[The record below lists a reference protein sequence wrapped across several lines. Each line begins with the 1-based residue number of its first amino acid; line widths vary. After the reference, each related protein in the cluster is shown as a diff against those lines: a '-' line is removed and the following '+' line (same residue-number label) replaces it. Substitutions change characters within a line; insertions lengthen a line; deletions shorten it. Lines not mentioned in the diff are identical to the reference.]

1 MRTMSRRFPGVRAR
15 AWAPALASLAAVIAA
30 PGAASADE
38 PRSATEP
45 HVMQEPGY
53 VVDVIDAFDDFNGD
67 PFDLNLSLGFGYSS
81 KSARIL
87 RETTINQ
94 PGLSTGNFTAH
105 TLNVADYSATATRLT
120 PRVDIGMYKD
130 LALHVSLPIL
140 LNYAQSLKAVGNEAA
155 NSPALAGAPG
165 EGPLFTLPF
174 TAPTRSGL
182 EYLEAGIDVDIFN
195 QARDQTKPTWLF
207 GFAGRFG
214 IGTPM
219 HACNNNPPAGQ
230 VKCADPGDINRNGKA
245 DLRTGPGGT
254 PVGDAQSVAERTP
267 GVTRGTIT
275 IDVHTLLSKRVKYV
289 EPYGGF
295 TALFEFPE
303 SSSDFHDSDFQASL
317 VNHPP
322 LVGSMVA
329 GMMIHPWENREKFT
343 RITLDFRFAG
353 EYHSEGRDYSEL
365 FDALGSSSA
374 PSLRQ
379 PQWASYTAGKGPDS
393 SVVDTTSQRN
403 YFSGLADVQA
413 YGAYRG
419 SFSLMWQASELIRF
433 QVGAGYRHDQGH
445 GISNDQ
451 PCNPDL
457 KPTNLADVSKS
468 GPCHSGTSPNEVSTG
483 QPNPNYRPTINSVGR
498 RFFVDA
504 ANTFDMFASI
514 ALMF

>member
-1 MRTMSRRFPGVRAR
+1 MSRRFPCARAR
-15 AWAPALASLAAVIAA
+15 ALAGPLLAAGATLSVLSVATPAL
-30 PGAASADE
+30 ADE

-45 HVMQEPGY
+45 RVMMEPGY
-53 VVDVIDAFDDFNGD
+53 VVDVIDAFDDNGD

-81 KSARIL
+81 KSARIT
-87 RETTINQ
+87 RETTIFQ

-105 TLNVADYSATATRLT
+105 TLNVADYSATATRLV
-120 PRVDIGMYKD
+120 PRIDIGIYHD

-140 LNYAQSLKAVGNEAA
+140 LNYAQNLKAVGGGA
-155 NSPALAGAPG
+155 SGPALAGAPG

-182 EYLEAGIDVDIFN
+182 EYLEAGLDVDIFN

-245 DLRTGPGGT
+245 DLRTDKNGV
-254 PVGDAQSVAERTP
+254 PVGDSATSGTQRTP
-267 GVTRGTIT
+267 GVTRGTIAF
-275 IDVHTLLSKRVKYV
+275 DVHTLLSKRVKYV

-295 TALFEFPE
+295 TALFEVPE
-303 SSSDFHDSDFQASL
+303 GSSDYQLSDSDAVL

-322 LVGSMVA
+322 LVGTMIA
-329 GMMIHPWENREKFT
+329 GLMIHPWENREKYS
-343 RITLDFRFAG
+343 RITLDFRFQG

-379 PQWASYTAGKGPDS
+379 PQWTRYSGPTKQTS
-393 SVVDTTSQRN
+393 FVDTSSPRE

-413 YGAYRG
+413 YGAARG
-419 SFSLMWQASELIRF
+419 SVSLLWQASELIRF
-433 QVGAGYRHDQGH
+433 QVGAGYRHDEGH

-451 PCNPDL
+451 PCNPSLQPTDL
-457 KPTNLADVSKS
+457 SDVSKS
-468 GPCHSGTSPNEVSTG
+468 GPCHSGKTPNETSTG
-483 QPNPNYRPTINSVGR
+483 QPNPNYRPTIDSVGR

-504 ANTFDMFASI
+504 SNTFDMFASI
-514 ALMF
+514 SLMF